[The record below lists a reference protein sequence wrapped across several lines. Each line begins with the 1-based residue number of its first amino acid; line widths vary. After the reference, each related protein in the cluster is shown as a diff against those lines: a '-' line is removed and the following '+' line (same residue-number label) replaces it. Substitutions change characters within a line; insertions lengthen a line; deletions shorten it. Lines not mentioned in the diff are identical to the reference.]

1 LAVMPSL
8 AEVRALLIENTT
20 FDGVFSRITEDA
32 NANGT
37 IDVGEFSVLAL
48 IDGAGFLT
56 LQDIL
61 V

>member
-1 LAVMPSL
+1 MPSL

-37 IDVGEFSVLAL
+37 IDVGEFSVLTL